1 MKTIT
6 KSTTTYA
13 LLVLLLFA
21 ILAFSVGCTGVVATT
36 NSTSIPCFNQSM
48 VYKQGLYIKK

>member
-1 MKTIT
+1 MKIIT

-21 ILAFSVGCTGVVATT
+21 ILAFSVGCTGVAATT
-36 NSTSIPCFNQSM
+36 NSIPCFNQNM

>member
-21 ILAFSVGCTGVVATT
+21 ILAFSVGCTSVVATT
-36 NSTSIPCFNQSM
+36 NSSIPCFNQSM

>member
-36 NSTSIPCFNQSM
+36 NSSIPCFNQNI